1 MSRWNADFLDLLT
14 ALNAA
19 DARYLLV
26 GGHAVGLFAL
36 PRATKD
42 FDLWVEA
49 SRDNAT
55 RVISALRTFGAPM
68 GALTTDDLA
77 SPGNGFRMGDP
88 PYRIEVLTM
97 VSGLEFADA
106 WPRRQQ
112 YDLDG
117 VPCYVIALDDLIA
130 NKRAAGRPQDLADV
144 HALLRAKTTK

>member
-55 RVISALRTFGAPM
+55 RVISALRAFGAPM

-106 WPRRQQ
+106 WPRRQR

-144 HALLRAKTTK
+144 QALQRATTTK

>member
-49 SRDNAT
+49 SRDNAQ
-55 RVISALRTFGAPM
+55 RVIAALRAFGAPM
-68 GALTTDDLA
+68 GPLTSDDLA

-88 PYRIEVLTM
+88 PYRIEILTM
-97 VSGLEFADA
+97 ISGVEFADA
-106 WPRRQQ
+106 WPRRAR
-112 YDLDG
+112 YELDG
-117 VPCYVIALDDLIA
+117 VSCYVIALDDLIA
-130 NKRAAGRPQDLADV
+130 NKRAAGRPQDVADV
-144 HALLRAKTTK
+144 RALERAKKK